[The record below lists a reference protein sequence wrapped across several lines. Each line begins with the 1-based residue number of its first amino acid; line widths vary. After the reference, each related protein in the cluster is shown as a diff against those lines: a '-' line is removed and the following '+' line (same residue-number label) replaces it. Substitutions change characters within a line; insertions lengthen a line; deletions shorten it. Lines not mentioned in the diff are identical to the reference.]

1 MQYYGNRISEN
12 ISRREPEGYLLCL
25 NVPVARTG
33 MQEYLPEELGVTAK
47 EPNPIRLSN
56 AGSTGAC
63 ARYGQGRMIPVYRPE
78 EEVFAPETMASFEA
92 VPVTND
98 HPVDGVD
105 LDNIR
110 RLQAGHA
117 QNVRRGSGKEADLL
131 LADLVITDERLIEA
145 ILNGKR
151 EISCG
156 YTYELAEEN
165 GRYIQ
170 RKIRGNHIAVVE
182 AGRAGARVSIKDHAG
197 FRGKAPE
204 AQVSIKDHMGSKGKA
219 PGAPFPV
226 QGNKQ
231 FERRK
236 DFMKKGLG
244 KILARMAKDGDVET
258 VAEFIEEMIGESTP
272 AEEVAVEETAVTTAE
287 VAAAVN
293 NGTAGAIANEKKE
306 VLADEESA
314 AGIIERLDR
323 IIELLSLVPAG
334 DEEPGDEGTMAEE
347 IAEVVEEIVEAAETD
362 GDVAESEAGE
372 VAEMVENILETEI
385 STTLEE
391 DEEEECETPEE
402 TVTQDALR
410 AALTAVRPALSRMS
424 RKQRQK
430 VCADIAGR
438 LYSNRKASDGNAYV
452 ALTRASR
459 RRPGNPMDLGKR
471 IMAARNAN
479 YHK

>member
-33 MQEYLPEELGVTAK
+33 MQEYLPEELG
-47 EPNPIRLSN
+47 L
-56 AGSTGAC
+56 GSGP
-63 ARYGQGRMIPVYRPE
+63 GFIQVYRPE

-98 HPVDGVD
+98 HPRDGVD

-117 QNVRRGSGKEADLL
+117 QNVRRGSGEEADLL

-170 RKIRGNHIAVVE
+170 RKIRGNHIAVVD
-182 AGRAGARVSIKDHAG
+182 AGRAGAR
-197 FRGKAPE
+197 
-204 AQVSIKDHMGSKGKA
+204 VSIKDHMGSKGKA

-226 QGNKQ
+226 KKNQT

-236 DFMKKGLG
+236 GFMKKGLG

-258 VAEFIEEMIGESTP
+258 VAEFIEEMIGESVP
-272 AEEVAVEETAVTTAE
+272 AEEAVGTQNAGIGSGFAEEN
-287 VAAAVN
+287 AAAPVVVE
-293 NGTAGAIANEKKE
+293 APEAKE
-306 VLADEESA
+306 VVIDEDTV
-314 AGIIERLDR
+314 AGIIERLDKL
-323 IIELLSLVPAG
+323 IALLSAAPTG
-334 DEEPGDEGTMAEE
+334 DEEPGALAEAEE
-347 IAEVVEEIVEAAETD
+347 IAEIIEEVVEEVTEAAEGDGPKDADGDAAEEIAEIVEA
-362 GDVAESEAGE
+362 
-372 VAEMVENILETEI
+372 ILEPDV

-391 DEEEECETPEE
+391 VAEADEDTEEEQEE
-402 TVTQDALR
+402 ICNDALR
-410 AALTAVRPALSRMS
+410 AALRKVGPVLASMIREASRPAP
-424 RKQRQK
+424 K
-430 VCADIAGR
+430 DIAAEMKNGHR
-438 LYSNRKASDGNAYV
+438 TGVNRGLDRAKKSRPAKDSGNAYN
-452 ALTRASR
+452 A
-459 RRPGNPMDLGKR
+459 LGKR
-471 IMAARNAN
+471 IMASRNAN

>member
-33 MQEYLPEELGVTAK
+33 MQEYLPEELG
-47 EPNPIRLSN
+47 L
-56 AGSTGAC
+56 GSGP
-63 ARYGQGRMIPVYRPE
+63 GFIQVYRPE

-98 HPVDGVD
+98 HPADGVD

-117 QNVRRGSGKEADLL
+117 QNVRRGSGEEADLL

-170 RKIRGNHIAVVE
+170 RKIRGNHIAVVD
-182 AGRAGARVSIKDHAG
+182 AGRAGSR
-197 FRGKAPE
+197 
-204 AQVSIKDHMGSKGKA
+204 VSIKDHMGSKGKA
-219 PGAPFPV
+219 PGAPFPMKEYT
-226 QGNKQ
+226 QN
-231 FERRK
+231 ERRK
-236 DFMKKGLG
+236 GFMKKGLG

-258 VAEFIEEMIGESTP
+258 VAEFIEEMIGES
-272 AEEVAVEETAVTTAE
+272 AEEVAAGTQGEGTGRGFAEEN
-287 VAAAVN
+287 AAAPVVVE
-293 NGTAGAIANEKKE
+293 APEAKE
-306 VLADEESA
+306 VVIDEDTV
-314 AGIIERLDR
+314 AGIIERLDKL
-323 IIELLSLVPAG
+323 IALLSAAPTG
-334 DEEPGDEGTMAEE
+334 DEEPGALAEAEE
-347 IAEVVEEIVEAAETD
+347 IAEIIEEVVEEVTEAAEGDGPKDADGDAAEEIAEIVEA
-362 GDVAESEAGE
+362 
-372 VAEMVENILETEI
+372 ILEPDV

-391 DEEEECETPEE
+391 VAEADEDTEEEQEE
-402 TVTQDALR
+402 ICNDALR
-410 AALTAVRPALSRMS
+410 AALRKVGPVLARMTRKERRQAAKDIAAEMKNGHRTGVNRGLDRAKKSRPAKDS
-424 RKQRQK
+424 
-430 VCADIAGR
+430 
-438 LYSNRKASDGNAYV
+438 GNVYNA
-452 ALTRASR
+452 
-459 RRPGNPMDLGKR
+459 LGKR
-471 IMAARNAN
+471 IMASRNAN

>member
-1 MQYYGNRISEN
+1 MQYYGNQISEN

-33 MQEYLPEELGVTAK
+33 MQEYLPEELGVTA
-47 EPNPIRLSN
+47 
-56 AGSTGAC
+56 GSTGVC
-63 ARYGQGRMIPVYRPE
+63 TRYGHGQLIQVYRPE

-98 HPVDGVD
+98 HPADGVD

-117 QNVRRGSGKEADLL
+117 QNVRRGSGEESDLL

-145 ILNGKR
+145 ILGGKR

-170 RKIRGNHIAVVE
+170 RKIRGNHIAVVD
-182 AGRAGARVSIKDHAG
+182 AGRAGTR
-197 FRGKAPE
+197 
-204 AQVSIKDHMGSKGKA
+204 VSIKDHMGSKGKA
-219 PGAPFPV
+219 PGAPFPI
-226 QGNKQ
+226 QDNQ
-231 FERRK
+231 AFERRK
-236 DFMKKGLG
+236 GFMKKGLG

-258 VAEFIEEMIGESTP
+258 VAEFIEEMIGESVP
-272 AEEVAVEETAVTTAE
+272 AEETMNGSTTGTSAEENAETPVIVEAPEA
-287 VAAAVN
+287 
-293 NGTAGAIANEKKE
+293 KE
-306 VLADEESA
+306 VILDEESA
-314 AGIIERLDR
+314 TGIIERLDR
-323 IIELLSLVPAG
+323 IIELLSPVPAG
-334 DEEPGDEGTMAEE
+334 DEEPGNEGSMAEE
-347 IAEVVEEIVEAAETD
+347 IAEVVEEVVEAAETD
-362 GDVAESEAGE
+362 EDATESEAGE
-372 VAEMVENILETEI
+372 VAEMVENILATEI

-402 TVTQDALR
+402 AATQDALR
-410 AALTAVRPALSRMS
+410 VALTAVRPALSRMT
-424 RKQRQK
+424 RKQRQQ

-438 LYSNRKASDGNAYV
+438 LYSKRKGSDRNTYA
-452 ALTRASR
+452 ALSRASR
-459 RRPGNPMDLGKR
+459 RRPAHPMDLGKR

>member
-33 MQEYLPEELGVTAK
+33 MQEYLPEELGVTA
-47 EPNPIRLSN
+47 
-56 AGSTGAC
+56 GSTGVC
-63 ARYGQGRMIPVYRPE
+63 TRYGHGQLIQVYRPE

-98 HPVDGVD
+98 HPADGVD

-117 QNVRRGSGKEADLL
+117 QNVRRGSGEESDLL

-145 ILNGKR
+145 ILGGKR

-170 RKIRGNHIAVVE
+170 RKIRGNHIAVVD
-182 AGRAGARVSIKDHAG
+182 AGRAGAR
-197 FRGKAPE
+197 
-204 AQVSIKDHMGSKGKA
+204 VSIKDHMGSKGKA
-219 PGAPFPV
+219 PGAPFPI
-226 QGNKQ
+226 QDNQ
-231 FERRK
+231 AFERRK
-236 DFMKKGLG
+236 GFMKKGLG

-258 VAEFIEEMIGESTP
+258 VAEFIEEMIGESVP
-272 AEEVAVEETAVTTAE
+272 AEETMNGSTTGTSAEENAETPVIVEAPEA
-287 VAAAVN
+287 
-293 NGTAGAIANEKKE
+293 KE
-306 VLADEESA
+306 VILDEESA
-314 AGIIERLDR
+314 TGIIERLDR
-323 IIELLSLVPAG
+323 IIELLSPVPAG
-334 DEEPGDEGTMAEE
+334 DEEPGNEGSMAEE
-347 IAEVVEEIVEAAETD
+347 IAEVVEEVVEAAETD
-362 GDVAESEAGE
+362 EDATESEAGE
-372 VAEMVENILETEI
+372 VAEMVENILATEI

-402 TVTQDALR
+402 AATQDALR
-410 AALTAVRPALSRMS
+410 VALTAVRPALSRMT
-424 RKQRQK
+424 RKQRQQ

-438 LYSNRKASDGNAYV
+438 LYSKRKGSDRNTYA
-452 ALTRASR
+452 ALSRASR
-459 RRPGNPMDLGKR
+459 RRPANPMELGKR